1 VSAAPLILI
10 HQGPDLVVVD
20 KPWGLVS
27 AGPPHQ
33 IHGEPAPRQSVESL
47 LAALLGR
54 RVWAIHQLDRM
65 TSGLNAF
72 ALKASAVHAWAELL
86 KVPGAKRYVAL
97 THLGEHPAS
106 VRGAGGVPAM
116 EDVISGKQVV
126 VDLPLGERREAATG
140 KTFPAVVAPDDPSAK
155 AARSRVQVLALYG
168 AFAKVEVIPET
179 GRTHQVRLHLAAI
192 GMPLIGEPIHRDP
205 PCTLHPRHALHAA
218 GLRLG
223 EHVLES
229 PLPEDLVALAMRLGL

>member
-1 VSAAPLILI
+1 MKTLSIV

-33 IHGEPAPRQSVESL
+33 IHGEAAPRQSVESL
-47 LAALLGR
+47 LAAQLGR
-54 RVWAIHQLDRM
+54 KVWAIHQLDRM

-72 ALKASAVHAWAELL
+72 ALKASAVHGWAELL
-86 KVPGAKRYVAL
+86 KVPGAKRYLAI
-97 THLGEHPAS
+97 THVVG
-106 VRGAGGVPAM
+106 R
-116 EDVISGKQVV
+116 DVIAGQQEV

-140 KTFPAVVAPDDPSAK
+140 KTFPAVVAADDPSAK
-155 AARSRVQVLALYG
+155 VARSRVRVVSVSG

-192 GMPLIGEPIHRDP
+192 GMALVGEPIHRDP

-223 EHVLES
+223 ELVLAS
-229 PLPEDLVALAMRLGL
+229 ALPEDLVALAGRLGL